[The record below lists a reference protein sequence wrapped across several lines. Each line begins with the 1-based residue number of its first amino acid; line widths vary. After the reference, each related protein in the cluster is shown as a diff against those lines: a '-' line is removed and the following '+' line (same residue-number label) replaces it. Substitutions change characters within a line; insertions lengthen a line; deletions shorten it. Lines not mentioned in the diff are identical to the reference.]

1 WLRDLS
7 WASTCH
13 SGCSSGAH
21 RMAACGPATMTVFSS
36 PGDMAS
42 RMASKRT
49 SLVWRRW
56 LMQRCA
62 EASRS
67 WPCRLLSALIALFK
81 DAAVLLADAV
91 CPASQRTPQVR
102 GVQVVHA
109 ARGKQ
114 PWSPWSMAKVCRRTC
129 QLILRSP
136 AFLQAR
142 HIGPLA
148 LVLLEGAA
156 ALRAEDQL
164 ASEVPLGLE
173 R

>member
-1 WLRDLS
+1 
-7 WASTCH
+7 
-13 SGCSSGAH
+13 
-21 RMAACGPATMTVFSS
+21 
-36 PGDMAS
+36 
-42 RMASKRT
+42 
-49 SLVWRRW
+49 
-56 LMQRCA
+56 MQRCA

-156 ALRAEDQL
+156 PLRAEHQF

-173 R
+173 CGEGVAAERELAVASARLSGAQPYDTKSDAGRLAPAS